1 MNSDSPSRK
10 NLRGALDR
18 GETIVAPCAYDA
30 MTARLLRHLG
40 FNYLFVGGVASG
52 LQLGIP
58 ERVMTMSEIV
68 AVASS
73 VARGVHWELPVIAD
87 AGAGYGEPS
96 NVVRTVREFED
107 AGVAAIHIED
117 EVFPNDAART
127 GTEEMVSIDLYQQ
140 RLDIAIRARR
150 SRDFV
155 IIARTN
161 ALLADP
167 NGREEAVRRAKAAVE
182 VGVDAIMIPMVR
194 DQEGY
199 RYFRKAIPDIP
210 MVGFGG
216 LMGFGFEDLTLQDFQ
231 GLGYQILVYPV
242 TTANA
247 ALLGIRDAY
256 RGLMATGSVSM
267 DETQC
272 AEAGVLANEL
282 SGLSELAAVESGG
295 GRQVSS

>member
-1 MNSDSPSRK
+1 MNGDSPSRK
-10 NLRGALDR
+10 NLRGALDQ

-40 FNYLFVGGVASG
+40 FEYLFVGGVASG
-52 LQLGIP
+52 LQLGVP

-96 NVVRTVREFED
+96 NVTRTVREFED

-127 GTEEMVSIDLYQQ
+127 GTEEMVSIDIYQQ
-140 RLDIAIRARR
+140 RLEIAIGARR

-167 NGREEAVRRAKAAVE
+167 QGREEAVRRAEAAVE
-182 VGVDAIMIPMVR
+182 VGVDAITIPMIR

-199 RYFRKAIPDIP
+199 GYFRKAVPDIP
-210 MVGFGG
+210 MVGLGG
-216 LMGFGFEDLTLQDFQ
+216 LIGFGFENLSLQDFQ
-231 GLGYQILVYPV
+231 GLGYQIIFYPI

-256 RGLMATGSVSM
+256 QGLMATGLVSV
-267 DETQC
+267 DETQS
-272 AEAGVLANEL
+272 AEAGALASEI
-282 SGLSELAAVESGG
+282 SGLSELAVVETKAN
-295 GRQVSS
+295 R

>member
-1 MNSDSPSRK
+1 MNTDSLSRK
-10 NLRGALDR
+10 NLREPLER
-18 GETIVAPCAYDA
+18 GETIVAPSAYDA

-40 FNYLFVGGVASG
+40 FKTLFVGGVSSG
-52 LQLGIP
+52 LQLGVP

-68 AVASS
+68 GVACAVAK
-73 VARGVHWELPVIAD
+73 AVHWELPVIAD

-96 NVVRTVREFED
+96 NVIRTVREFED
-107 AGVAAIHIED
+107 AGIAAIHIED

-127 GTEEMVSIDLYQQ
+127 GTEEMVSIDVYQQ
-140 RLDIAIRARR
+140 RLDIALRARR

-155 IIARTN
+155 VIARTN

-167 NGREEAVRRAKAAVE
+167 SGREEAVRRAKAAVE
-182 VGVDAIMIPMVR
+182 VGVDALTIPMIR

-210 MVGFGG
+210 MVGLGG
-216 LMGFGFEDLTLQDFQ
+216 LIGFGFENLSLQDFQ
-231 GLGYQILVYPV
+231 GLGYQIIFYAI

-256 RGLMATGSVSM
+256 RGLLETGLVSM

-272 AEAGVLANEL
+272 AEAGAIAVEL
-282 SGLSELAAVESGG
+282 SGLAELAAVETRSN
-295 GRQVSS
+295 R

>member
-1 MNSDSPSRK
+1 MNSDFPSRK
-10 NLRGALDR
+10 SLRGPLDH

-40 FNYLFVGGVASG
+40 FEYLFVGGVASG
-52 LQLGIP
+52 LHLGVP

-73 VARGVHWELPVIAD
+73 VARGVRWELPVIAD

-96 NVVRTVREFED
+96 NVVRTVREFEA

-127 GTEEMVSIDLYQQ
+127 GAEEMVPIDIYQQ
-140 RLDIAIRARR
+140 RLDFALRAR
-150 SRDFV
+150 SSPDFV

-167 NGREEAVRRAKAAVE
+167 HGRKEAVQRAKAAVE
-182 VGVDAIMIPMVR
+182 VGVDAITIPMIR
-194 DQEGY
+194 DREGY
-199 RYFRKAIPDIP
+199 GYFREAVPDIP
-210 MVGFGG
+210 LVGLAG
-216 LMGFGFEDLTLQDFQ
+216 LAGAGYEDLTLQDFQ
-231 GLGYQILVYPV
+231 DLGYQIIFYPV
-242 TTANA
+242 TTASA

-256 RGLMATGSVSM
+256 RDLLTTGLVSM
-267 DETQC
+267 DPTQF
-272 AEAGVLANEL
+272 AESLALSSEL
-282 SGLSELAAVESGG
+282 SGLSELVPVETKPE
-295 GRQVSS
+295 R